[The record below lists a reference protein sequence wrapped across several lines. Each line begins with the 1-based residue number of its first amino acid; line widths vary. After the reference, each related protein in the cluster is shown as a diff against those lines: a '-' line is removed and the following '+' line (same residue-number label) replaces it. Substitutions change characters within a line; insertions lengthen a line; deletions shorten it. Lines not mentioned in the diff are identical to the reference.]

1 MDGFARR
8 LLHWYDRNGRHDLPW
23 QEMSINRPTNRR
35 SPYRVWVS
43 EVMLQ
48 QTQVAT
54 VIPYFERFVQ
64 ALPDVAALA
73 VAPEDQV
80 MALWSGLGY
89 YRRAR
94 HLHAAARLC
103 VALHGGELPRD
114 FDALAALPGLGR
126 STAAAILAQAHGHRH
141 AILDGNVKRVLARFH
156 GVHGWPGE
164 RNIEHALWS
173 HAETHTPST
182 RIADYTQAI
191 MDLGAT
197 VCTRANPRCAEC
209 PQSREC
215 VAHRDNLT
223 HAIPAPR
230 PARALP
236 EKHIVFVVLRD
247 EHGRVLLQRRP
258 PQGVWPRLWSLPEA
272 NDTEAAGTLAAQLAK
287 LDHAVAATLPGI
299 RHAFTHFRLRAAPLE
314 WRGVRANARLAE
326 DPDSRWCSPGEI
338 ATLGIPA
345 PVLKLLH
352 SMSRTVY
359 CQKAQRETE
368 GLDRPPCPGELGQ
381 RVYEHIGREAWQQWL
396 AYQTMLI
403 NENRLSPRD
412 PATRAM
418 LGAEMQRFL
427 FGDDAAT

>member
-8 LLHWYDRNGRHDLPW
+8 LLYWYGRHGRHDLPW
-23 QEMSINRPTNRR
+23 QRPR

-64 ALPDVAALA
+64 ALPETAAVAAT
-73 VAPEDQV
+73 PEDRV

-94 HLHAAARLC
+94 HLHAAAKLC
-103 VALHGGELPRD
+103 VAHHGGELPHG

-126 STAAAILAQAHGHRH
+126 STAAAILAQAHGQRH

-156 GVHGWPGE
+156 GVRGWPGE
-164 RNIEHALWS
+164 RSIENMLWS
-173 HAETHTPST
+173 HAEAHTPST
-182 RIADYTQAI
+182 RVADYTQAI

-209 PQSREC
+209 PQSTEC
-215 VAHRDNLT
+215 VAHRDNLVDI
-223 HAIPAPR
+223 IPAPR

-236 EKHIVFVVLRD
+236 EKRIVFVILRD
-247 EHGRVLLQRRP
+247 QHDRVLLQRRP

-272 NDTEAAGTLAAQLAK
+272 HDTNAAVTLAARFAE
-287 LDHAVAATLPGI
+287 LDHATAATLPEI
-299 RHAFTHFRLRAAPLE
+299 RHTFTHFRLQASPLE
-314 WRGVRANARLAE
+314 WRGVRAGARRAD
-326 DPDSRWCSPGEI
+326 DPDSRWCSTGEI

-345 PVLKLLH
+345 PVKKLLTFFCDH
-352 SMSRTVY
+352 
-359 CQKAQRETE
+359 
-368 GLDRPPCPGELGQ
+368 P
-381 RVYEHIGREAWQQWL
+381 
-396 AYQTMLI
+396 
-403 NENRLSPRD
+403 
-412 PATRAM
+412 
-418 LGAEMQRFL
+418 
-427 FGDDAAT
+427 

>member
-8 LLHWYDRNGRHDLPW
+8 LLHWYDRHGRHDLPW
-23 QEMSINRPTNRR
+23 QDTPTNRR
-35 SPYRVWVS
+35 TPYRVWVS

-54 VIPYFERFVQ
+54 VISYFERFMQ

-73 VAPEDQV
+73 AAPEDQV

-94 HLHAAARLC
+94 HLHAAAQSC
-103 VALHGGELPRD
+103 MTNHGGELPRD

-126 STAAAILAQAHGHRH
+126 STAAAILAQAHGQRH

-156 GVHGWPGE
+156 GVRGWPGE
-164 RNIEHALWS
+164 RSIEHALWS
-173 HAETHTPST
+173 HAEAHTPPT
-182 RIADYTQAI
+182 RVADYTQAI

-197 VCTRANPRCAEC
+197 VCTRANPHCAEC

-215 VAHRDNLT
+215 VAHRDDLT
-223 HAIPAPR
+223 GTIPAPR

-236 EKHIVFVVLRD
+236 EKHIVFVILRD
-247 EHGRVLLQRRP
+247 QHGRVLLQRRP

-272 NDTEAAGTLAAQLAK
+272 NDADTAGTLAAHLAK
-287 LDHAVAATLPGI
+287 LDHAIAATLPGV
-299 RHAFTHFRLRAAPLE
+299 RHTFTHFRLRAAPLE
-314 WRGVRANARLAE
+314 WRGVHANERLAD

-345 PVLKLLH
+345 PVLKLLR
-352 SMSRTVY
+352 SSLTAVS
-359 CQKAQRETE
+359 
-368 GLDRPPCPGELGQ
+368 LDNQ
-381 RVYEHIGREAWQQWL
+381 ATSVTA
-396 AYQTMLI
+396 
-403 NENRLSPRD
+403 D
-412 PATRAM
+412 PATSVP
-418 LGAEMQRFL
+418 
-427 FGDDAAT
+427 

>member
-8 LLHWYDRNGRHDLPW
+8 LLHWYDRHGRHDLPW
-23 QEMSINRPTNRR
+23 QDTPTNRR
-35 SPYRVWVS
+35 TPYRVWVS

-54 VIPYFERFVQ
+54 VIPYFERFMQ
-64 ALPDVAALA
+64 ALPGVAALA
-73 VAPEDQV
+73 AAPEDRV

-94 HLHAAARLC
+94 HLHAAAQAC
-103 VALHGGELPRD
+103 MIDHAGELPRD

-126 STAAAILAQAHGHRH
+126 STAAAILAQAHGQRH

-156 GVHGWPGE
+156 GIAGWPGE
-164 RNIEHALWS
+164 RGIEQALWL

-182 RIADYTQAI
+182 RVADYTQAI

-197 VCTRANPRCAEC
+197 VCTRTNPRCAEC

-215 VAHRDNLT
+215 AAHRDDLT
-223 HAIPAPR
+223 GTIPAPR
-230 PARALP
+230 PTRALP

-247 EHGRVLLQRRP
+247 QHGRVLLQRRP

-272 NDTEAAGTLAAQLAK
+272 NDADTAGTLAAQLAT
-287 LDHAVAATLPGI
+287 LDTAIATTLPGV
-299 RHAFTHFRLRAAPLE
+299 RHTFTHFRLQAAPLE
-314 WRGVRANARLAE
+314 WRGVCATARLAD

-345 PVLKLLH
+345 PVRKLL
-352 SMSRTVY
+352 V
-359 CQKAQRETE
+359 
-368 GLDRPPCPGELGQ
+368 
-381 RVYEHIGREAWQQWL
+381 
-396 AYQTMLI
+396 
-403 NENRLSPRD
+403 
-412 PATRAM
+412 
-418 LGAEMQRFL
+418 FL
-427 FGDDAAT
+427 CDHP

>member
-1 MDGFARR
+1 MDGFAHL
-8 LLHWYDRNGRHDLPW
+8 LLHWYVRHGRHDLPW
-23 QEMSINRPTNRR
+23 QHPR

-64 ALPDVAALA
+64 TLPDVAALA
-73 VAPEDQV
+73 AAPEDQV

-94 HLHAAARLC
+94 HLHSAAQVC
-103 VALHGGELPRD
+103 MSDHGGELPRD

-126 STAAAILAQAHGHRH
+126 STAAAILAQARGKRH

-164 RNIEHALWS
+164 RAIEDALWS

-182 RIADYTQAI
+182 RVADYTQAI

-197 VCTRANPRCAEC
+197 VCTRVNPHCAEC
-209 PQSREC
+209 PQSAGC
-215 VAHRDNLT
+215 IAHRDNLT
-223 HAIPAPR
+223 NAIPAPR

-247 EHGRVLLQRRP
+247 NRDRVLLQRRP

-272 NDTEAAGTLAAQLAK
+272 NDADTAGTLAAHLAN
-287 LDHAVAATLPGI
+287 LDHAIAATLPGV
-299 RHAFTHFRLRAAPLE
+299 RHAFTHFRLQASPLE
-314 WRGVRANARLAE
+314 WRGVCANARLAD
-326 DPDSRWCSPGEI
+326 DPDSRWCSPDEI

-345 PVLKLLH
+345 PVKKLLT
-352 SMSRTVY
+352 SFAIIPDRCV
-359 CQKAQRETE
+359 TE
-368 GLDRPPCPGELGQ
+368 ASANRPLHRPQMPDRP
-381 RVYEHIGREAWQQWL
+381 
-396 AYQTMLI
+396 
-403 NENRLSPRD
+403 
-412 PATRAM
+412 
-418 LGAEMQRFL
+418 
-427 FGDDAAT
+427 